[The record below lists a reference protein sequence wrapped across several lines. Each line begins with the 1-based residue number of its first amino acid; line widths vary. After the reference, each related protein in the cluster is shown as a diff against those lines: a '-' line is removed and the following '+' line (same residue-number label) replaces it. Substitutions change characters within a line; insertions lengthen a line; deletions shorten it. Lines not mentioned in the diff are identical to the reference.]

1 MRVTRQGRRAW
12 EVVAS
17 HTRAAQR
24 QLKKELAV
32 EPAHG
37 SKAGARGRGDAPS
50 CSSSLS
56 GRADASPRAA
66 SVAMAAPREAGVK
79 ASERRSHGEELAF
92 ETALEA
98 ACRST
103 DSVGRPLPGR
113 WKLRV
118 TPWKG
123 EGRDVSSTAQR
134 AIERG
139 PSRVAAAR
147 ERRRQPDRR
156 MQSRRWSSGSSASD
170 PARLSI
176 DLSSPHVERQGTD
189 PEGYLKVAVRVRPLS
204 ALPFA

>member
-1 MRVTRQGRRAW
+1 MCVPEDGGGGTARDPPQLSGIGPSRAMRVTRQGRRAW

-66 SVAMAAPREAGVK
+66 SAAMAAPREAGVK

-113 WKLRV
+113 C
-118 TPWKG
+118 
-123 EGRDVSSTAQR
+123 
-134 AIERG
+134 
-139 PSRVAAAR
+139 
-147 ERRRQPDRR
+147 
-156 MQSRRWSSGSSASD
+156 GSY
-170 PARLSI
+170 
-176 DLSSPHVERQGTD
+176 V
-189 PEGYLKVAVRVRPLS
+189 
-204 ALPFA
+204 